1 MGTFKQS
8 CPYCG
13 TRIEVDDIYAGKKA
27 NCPKCGKV
35 IELKPEPARPAQP
48 PPQPQR
54 PQQPIQPQ
62 QPQRPQQPIQ
72 PQQPIPAQ
80 QPQNP
85 YAGNQGFTPPPQNP
99 YAGNQGFTPPPQRP
113 QQPQQPQQ
121 PYAGN
126 QGFTPPPQNPYAGN
140 QGFQPPPPQNPYG
153 GRTGAPTPPQ
163 GSPNLAELTA
173 RYGGNTALAMLAYS
187 LRWIWDFMMFR
198 RMIYRIWAISVSFL
212 ETLIGTGVAIFFFVK
227 GDTMYGFITIGV
239 MILLRILWEWLM
251 VFFAINDTLTTI
263 KNDLESRRK

>member
-35 IELKPEPARPAQP
+35 IELKPEPPRQPQQP
-48 PPQPQR
+48 PPPQR

-62 QPQRPQQPIQ
+62 QPQ
-72 PQQPIPAQ
+72 
-80 QPQNP
+80 NP
-85 YAGNQGFTPPPQNP
+85 FAGNPGFPPQNP
-99 YAGNQGFTPPPQRP
+99 YAGNQGF
-113 QQPQQPQQ
+113 QP
-121 PYAGN
+121 
-126 QGFTPPPQNPYAGN
+126 PPPQNPYAGN

-163 GSPNLAELTA
+163 GSPSLAELTA
-173 RYGGNTALAMLAYS
+173 RYGGNTALAMLAYA

-198 RMIYRIWAISVSFL
+198 RTIYRIWAISISFL
-212 ETLIGTGVAIFFFVK
+212 ETLIGIGVTIFFFVK

-263 KNDLESRRK
+263 KNDLESGRK